1 MTRSII
7 FSLQDGEN
15 NYNVFLYLS
24 IELHLAYNIYSPIN
38 FYTKVIT
45 IKIINTTCSPSLR
58 SCDNLENDN
67 ILATISLRLI
77 PSTLV

>member
-24 IELHLAYNIYSPIN
+24 IELHLAYNINSLIN
-38 FYTKVIT
+38 FYKKVIT
-45 IKIINTTCSPSLR
+45 IKIINTTCSP
-58 SCDNLENDN
+58 
-67 ILATISLRLI
+67 
-77 PSTLV
+77 